1 MLSVS
6 VKCCICCIA
15 AFILS
20 SCTLQCHRLFSLTLQ
35 TVASKL
41 FTKFQLV
48 FLFESSTFAKKTPA
62 AERSLLI
69 ISPLTSLGAASYKL
83 TLTSCVPCSSCDSS
97 SYIPPSPAKCIFK
110 NSSLGLDVPRA
121 SVSLSMPW
129 PLPASV
135 FHWWRSLALSH
146 CMIVLQSRE

>member
-1 MLSVS
+1 M
-6 VKCCICCIA
+6 KCCICCIA

-83 TLTSCVPCSSCDSS
+83 TPTSCVPCSSCDSS

-110 NSSLGLDVPRA
+110 NSSLGLELVDALASSCISIPLMALPRPLSLYDCVAEQGIKSDVAVYR
-121 SVSLSMPW
+121 
-129 PLPASV
+129 
-135 FHWWRSLALSH
+135 
-146 CMIVLQSRE
+146 